1 MYIREATMD
10 DLENLTERDK
20 KVTQDELYNAINSK
34 RVFIAEENEVF
45 LGWLRYNLFWD
56 NTPFINM
63 LYVTEHN
70 RGKGYG
76 RGIIEF
82 FEEEIKRRG
91 YNAIMTCTREDESSK
106 YFYDK
111 LGFKKIGEFT
121 LPNGPE
127 EIILAKQLK
136 EEEKTI

>member
-1 MYIREATMD
+1 ME
-10 DLENLTERDK
+10 DLENLAERDK
-20 KVTQDELYNAINSK
+20 HISQDELYNAINSK
-34 RVFIAEENEVF
+34 RVYIAEENEVF

-76 RGIIEF
+76 RNLMEF
-82 FEEEIKRRG
+82 FEEEIKRAG
-91 YNAIMTCTREDESSK
+91 YKAIMTSTREDESSK

-111 LGFKKIGEFT
+111 LGYKKVGEFT
-121 LPNGPE
+121 LPNEPK
-127 EIILAKQLK
+127 EIILAKQL
-136 EEEKTI
+136 

>member
-1 MYIREATMD
+1 MD
-10 DLENLTERDK
+10 DLENLAERDK
-20 KVTQDELYNAINSK
+20 HVSQDELYNAINSK

-63 LYVTEHN
+63 LYITEHN

-76 RGIIEF
+76 KEMMKF

-91 YNAIMTCTREDESSK
+91 YNTVMTSTREDESSK

-111 LGFKKIGEFT
+111 LGYKKVGDFT
-121 LPNGPE
+121 LPNEPK
-127 EIILAKQLK
+127 EIILAKEL
-136 EEEKTI
+136 

>member
-111 LGFKKIGEFT
+111 LGFKKIGELT
-121 LPNGPE
+121 RANGDE
-127 EIILAKQLK
+127 KIILAKQLK
-136 EEEKTI
+136 EEEETI